1 MTLVITDEELGL
13 ALIEV
18 GTLLGGSL
26 SYYRVSWSLSREC
39 LGFSPEEGYYEGDYW
54 DET

>member
-1 MTLVITDEELGL
+1 MPLVIADEELGL

-26 SYYRVSWSLSREC
+26 SYRRVSWSLSREC
-39 LGFSPEEGYYEGDYW
+39 LGFSPEEGYYEGGYRD
-54 DET
+54 DT